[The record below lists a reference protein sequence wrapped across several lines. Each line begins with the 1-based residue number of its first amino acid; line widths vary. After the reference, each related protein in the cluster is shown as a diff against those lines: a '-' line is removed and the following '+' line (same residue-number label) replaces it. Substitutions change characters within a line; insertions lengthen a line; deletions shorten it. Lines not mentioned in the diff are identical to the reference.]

1 MSSRPSHPL
10 DMSLEVLVIPV
21 GDVDR
26 AVRFYSA
33 LGWRLD
39 ADIVKEET
47 YRLVQFTPPGSGC
60 SIHFGKGITPATPG
74 SGGANYLVVSDIETA
89 WQDLVVRG
97 VNVSEV
103 FHRSPGGE
111 YLRGPHPQRQSYS
124 SFVSFNDP
132 DGNAWIVQEV
142 TLRLPGRVAAE
153 HICTPLAT

>member
-1 MSSRPSHPL
+1 MSSTPAHPV
-10 DMSLEVLVIPV
+10 DMGLEVLVIPV

-26 AVRFYSA
+26 AVRFYTA

-39 ADIVKEET
+39 ADIAKGTEF
-47 YRLVQFTPPGSGC
+47 RLVQFTPPGSGC
-60 SIHFGKGITPATPG
+60 SIHLGKGITPAPPG
-74 SGGANYLVVSDIETA
+74 SAGANYLVVSDIETA
-89 WQDLVVRG
+89 YKDLVARG

-124 SFVSFNDP
+124 SFVSFSDP

-142 TLRLPGRVAAE
+142 TVRLPGRVAAE